1 MKHALHVLALTLLL
15 GATASHA
22 QPDKYYKWVDDK
34 GGVHYSARP
43 PRDRPAQLIKMER
56 EASPSPT
63 PPSAPAKPGSEPT
76 PAAPTT
82 ESEAP
87 AAANAANARVL
98 AAEAATNCEIARK
111 NLNALSARARV
122 RIKDEKTG
130 EFRFLTPEEH
140 AQWLQDSEAGV
151 RDNCH

>member
-1 MKHALHVLALTLLL
+1 MKRALHILALTLLL
-15 GATASHA
+15 GATASQA

-43 PRDRPAQLIKMER
+43 PRDRPAQVIKTER
-56 EASPSPT
+56 EDSPAPT
-63 PPSAPAKPGSEPT
+63 PPSTPAKPGSKPT
-76 PAAPTT
+76 PAVPTT
-82 ESEAP
+82 EPEAP
-87 AAANAANARVL
+87 APANAANARVL

-111 NLNALSARARV
+111 NLNVLNTRARV
-122 RIKDEKTG
+122 RIKDDQTG

>member
-1 MKHALHVLALTLLL
+1 MKHALHIVALTLLL

-56 EASPSPT
+56 ESSPAAT
-63 PPSAPAKPGSEPT
+63 PPSPPAKAGAGPA
-76 PAAPTT
+76 PAAPAT
-82 ESEAP
+82 EPEAT
-87 AAANAANARVL
+87 AAADSAKARVL

-130 EFRFLTPEEH
+130 EFRFLTAEEH

-151 RDNCH
+151 RDNCR